1 MNDAPLKGSAA
12 PREGSAPSQSAGDD
26 LADEPAKDLG
36 YGRPEPAAGLN
47 AVDAALTT
55 RRSVRGFLPDPVPQA
70 TVRHILE
77 VAARAPSGTN
87 IQPWHVWAVAGEA
100 RDRVCRAVIAAR
112 EAGEEDHEY
121 AYYPK
126 DWREP
131 YITRR
136 RKLGWDLYGL
146 VGVVKGD
153 KAGMYRQHTRN
164 FELFDAPVGLFFSM
178 ERHLELGSWLDFGM
192 FLQAIMT
199 AARGQ
204 GLDTCPQAAW
214 VGYHKAVRAAL
225 GIPDDH
231 AFVCGMAL
239 GHADNS
245 RPENALVS
253 EREPVDAFTRF
264 LGFDE

>member
-1 MNDAPLKGSAA
+1 MNEA
-12 PREGSAPSQSAGDD
+12 PRKGTPRGSGIAATV
-26 LADEPAKDLG
+26 DE
-36 YGRPEPAAGLN
+36 
-47 AVDAALTT
+47 ALTT
-55 RRSVRGFLPDPVPQA
+55 RRSVRGFLPDPVPIE
-70 TVRHILE
+70 TLRHILQ
-77 VAARAPSGTN
+77 VSARAPSGTN
-87 IQPWHVWAVAGEA
+87 IQPWFVWAVAGEA
-100 RDRVCRAVIAAR
+100 KDKLCKAVIAAR

-121 AYYPK
+121 AYYPR

-131 YITRR
+131 YKSRR

-146 VGVVKGD
+146 VGVEKGD

-192 FLQAIMT
+192 FLQSIMV
-199 AARGQ
+199 AARAQ

-214 VGYHKAVRAAL
+214 VGYHKAVRKEL

-239 GHADNS
+239 GYADNS
-245 RPENALVS
+245 LPENTLVS
-253 EREPVDAFTRF
+253 EREPVDNFTKF
-264 LGFDE
+264 FGFDD